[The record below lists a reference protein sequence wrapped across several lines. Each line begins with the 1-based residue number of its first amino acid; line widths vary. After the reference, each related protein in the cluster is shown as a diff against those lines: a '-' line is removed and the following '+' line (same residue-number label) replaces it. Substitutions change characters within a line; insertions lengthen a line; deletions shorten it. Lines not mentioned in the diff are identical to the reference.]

1 MHPLEKLIVFSVESF
16 LVTFNLSI
24 MKIVK
29 KLFFAFALV
38 TFGMTSAFASVYP
51 TNNEEVSKEVQKL
64 LDNPVLQNES
74 PQMAHI
80 SFLVNNEREIV
91 VLDVDSESAYIE
103 QLVKN
108 RLNYQKIESNATLNT
123 RYNIDVK
130 FQKSKS

>member
-1 MHPLEKLIVFSVESF
+1 
-16 LVTFNLSI
+16 

-38 TFGMTSAFASVYP
+38 TFGMSTAFVSVYP

-64 LDNPVLQNES
+64 LENPVLQNENT
-74 PQMAHI
+74 QIAHI

-91 VLDVDSESAYIE
+91 VLNVDSDSDYIE

-108 RLNYQKIESNATLNT
+108 RLNYQKIKANAMLNT
-123 RYNIDVK
+123 RYKIDVK
-130 FQKSKS
+130 FQKTDS